1 MNCISIA
8 NGWGWSTH
16 GADAEYIY
24 KNNAL
29 KKYVTHSPLSA
40 YPMVDFLLIAFI
52 RYDALT
58 WGSRHS
64 QLFNYLMAW
73 LPYGRDYTIRANN
86 YVKLFL
92 LTVSI

>member
-1 MNCISIA
+1 MLMGGGGRRTEPTQSN
-8 NGWGWSTH
+8 
-16 GADAEYIY
+16 IY

-86 YVKLFL
+86 YVK
-92 LTVSI
+92 

>member
-1 MNCISIA
+1 MLVNETPVSIR
-8 NGWGWSTH
+8 GG
-16 GADAEYIY
+16 GGQQKGGVLYIY
-24 KNNAL
+24 IKNNAL

-73 LPYGRDYTIRANN
+73 LPYGRHYTIRANN
-86 YVKLFL
+86 YVK
-92 LTVSI
+92 